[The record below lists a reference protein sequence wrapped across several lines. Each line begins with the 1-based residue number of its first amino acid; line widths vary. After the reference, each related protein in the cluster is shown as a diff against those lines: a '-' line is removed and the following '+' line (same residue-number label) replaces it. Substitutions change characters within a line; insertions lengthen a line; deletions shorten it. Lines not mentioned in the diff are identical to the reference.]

1 MALLVPLALVA
12 ACTDAAKAP
21 AEAAMA
27 AAGTAVDSLKG
38 EAVKYAPDAVKGVEA
53 AYASAKDAIAKQ
65 DYKGALAAAQGIPE
79 KAKEA
84 LAKAAQNQQ
93 ALVTAW
99 NEAGGA
105 VTKMLEA
112 ARSRLDVLAQSKKL
126 PAGLD
131 KAALAKAQASY
142 ADLQSGLSAAAEQ
155 VKAGD
160 YAGAMNKTA
169 ALKAQGMDLLKS
181 IGVQ

>member
-1 MALLVPLALVA
+1 
-12 ACTDAAKAP
+12 
-21 AEAAMA
+21 
-27 AAGTAVDSLKG
+27 VDSLKG

-53 AYASAKDAIAKQ
+53 AYATAKEAVARQ

-84 LAKAAQNQQ
+84 LAKAAKNKQM
-93 ALVTAW
+93 LVDAW
-99 NEAGGA
+99 NEAGGS

-112 ARSRLDVLAQSKKL
+112 AKSRLDILAQSKKL

-131 KAALAKAQASY
+131 KAGLEKAQATY
-142 ADLQSGLSAAAEQ
+142 AGIQSGLAAAEQ
-155 VKAGD
+155 QFKSGD